1 MNIKPNSYLVYQ
13 NYPNPFNPI
22 TTIRY
27 DLPEDAEIIISVYD
41 IIGREIKTLIKTN
54 QSSGFRSISWD
65 GTNDNGIQVSTG
77 MYFYTLQTEAKSAMR
92 KMLFLK

>member
-1 MNIKPNSYLVYQ
+1 MFNIKPNSYLVYQ

-54 QSSGFRSISWD
+54 QSSGSRSISWD
-65 GTNDNGIQVSTG
+65 GTNDNGEVLPGGI
-77 MYFYTLQTEAKSAMR
+77 YYYLILYEN
-92 KMLFLK
+92 